1 MNQLLATKMFK
12 KIGYIIEIANN
23 GKEAVEM
30 TAKYDYDLVFMDI
43 HMPEMDGIE
52 ATEKILNSGK
62 EKIPIIIAMTANA
75 VKEAEAEYLAL
86 GMKDIV
92 TKPFT
97 IEQLRKVLE
106 KWAY

>member
-1 MNQLLATKMFK
+1 MTLQ
-12 KIGYIIEIANN
+12 NN
-23 GKEAVEM
+23 
-30 TAKYDYDLVFMDI
+30 YDLVFMDI

-52 ATEKILNSGK
+52 ATEKILHSGRNK
-62 EKIPIIIAMTANA
+62 VPFIIAMTANA
-75 VKEAEAEYLAL
+75 IKEAEAEYLEL

-106 KWAY
+106 KWAI

>member
-1 MNQLLATKMFK
+1 MAANGQLGVDAVAAAAPQFDVVLMDVQMPVLDGYGATRAIREELKFK
-12 KIGYIIEIANN
+12 
-23 GKEAVEM
+23 
-30 TAKYDYDLVFMDI
+30 DL
-43 HMPEMDGIE
+43 P
-52 ATEKILNSGK
+52 
-62 EKIPIIIAMTANA
+62 IIAMTANA

>member
-1 MNQLLATKMFK
+1 
-12 KIGYIIEIANN
+12 
-23 GKEAVEM
+23 M
-30 TAKYDYDLVFMDI
+30 TNKYDYDLVFMDI

-62 EKIPIIIAMTANA
+62 AKIPIIIAMTANA
-75 VKEAEAEYLAL
+75 VKEAEAEYLQL

-106 KWAY
+106 KWAH